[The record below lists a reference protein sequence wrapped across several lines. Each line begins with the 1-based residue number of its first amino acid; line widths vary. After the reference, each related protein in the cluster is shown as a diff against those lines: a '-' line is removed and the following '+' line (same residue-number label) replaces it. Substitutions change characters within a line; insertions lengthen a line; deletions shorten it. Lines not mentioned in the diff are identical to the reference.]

1 MPDLNDA
8 PREVAQSVSQSSQR
22 PAAGARKVHPM
33 VIVAAGAVTVFSA
46 VGVAVMTGIIPSAQS
61 SNSSNRTA
69 AQQTAAPAS
78 TSMPA
83 ATAAGAAMAGVGNVA
98 DSSLPAN
105 PAGNDRN
112 LKPIESSTVG
122 QPMARAE
129 ARVDA
134 RSEAK
139 PEPKQETRVAA
150 KPAPVHN
157 TKPQVVAQNNP
168 RLAAVPGSSTERS
181 PTPVYVQQP
190 APTAPVANNPPINV
204 NLPPDNAPR
213 VAVSEPCRTCGTIDS
228 VTPIAQQGQGSGAG
242 AVLGGVLGGVLG
254 HQVGQGRGKDVA
266 TVAGA
271 VGGAVL
277 GNTIEKNSKTTQSYE
292 VRVRMEDGTFQTVR
306 FDAEPAGIR
315 IGDKVRVENGRI
327 VR

>member
-22 PAAGARKVHPM
+22 PASGARKVHPM

-83 ATAAGAAMAGVGNVA
+83 ATAAGAAMSGLGNVA

-105 PAGNDRN
+105 ATNAPGNDRN
-112 LKPIESSTVG
+112 LKPIESSTMG
-122 QPMARAE
+122 QPM
-129 ARVDA
+129 A

-168 RLAAVPGSSTERS
+168 RPTPVPSSSTERA
-181 PTPVYVQQP
+181 PTPVYVQQ
-190 APTAPVANNPPINV
+190 TAPYAPANNTSTNV
-204 NLPPDNAPR
+204 NPPPDNAPR

-228 VTPIAQQGQGSGAG
+228 VTPVVQQGQGSGAG

-254 HQVGQGRGKDVA
+254 HQVGKGRGKDVA

-277 GNTIEKNSKTTQSYE
+277 GNTVEKNSKTTQSYE

-327 VR
+327 IR

>member
-8 PREVAQSVSQSSQR
+8 PREVAQSVSQSTQR
-22 PAAGARKVHPM
+22 PASGARKVHPM
-33 VIVAAGAVTVFSA
+33 VIVAVGAVTVFSA

-69 AQQTAAPAS
+69 TQQAAAPAS

-83 ATAAGAAMAGVGNVA
+83 ATAAGAAMSGVGNVA
-98 DSSLPAN
+98 ESSLPAN
-105 PAGNDRN
+105 TAGNDRN
-112 LKPIESSTVG
+112 LKPIESGTMG
-122 QPMARAE
+122 QPMARA
-129 ARVDA
+129 DA
-134 RSEAK
+134 RSDARMESK
-139 PEPKQETRVAA
+139 PEPKQETRVAS

-157 TKPQVVAQNNP
+157 AKPQVVAQNNP
-168 RLAAVPGSSTERS
+168 RPTPVPSSSTERA
-181 PTPVYVQQP
+181 PTPVYVPQP
-190 APTAPVANNPPINV
+190 AANNAPSNV

-228 VTPIAQQGQGSGAG
+228 VTPIVQQGQGSGAG

-254 HQVGQGRGKDVA
+254 HQVGKGRGKDVA

-277 GNTIEKNSKTTQSYE
+277 GNTVEKNSKTTQSYE

-315 IGDKVRVENGRI
+315 TGDKVRVENGRI